1 MRFSPPSGVM
11 TCGDDAFLTVI
22 GMYGVRHRAVR
33 LASGDF
39 RAGSHCP
46 MFHVKPCTFR
56 RPMFHVK
63 PCTLRRPMF
72 HVKPCTLRRPMF
84 HVKPTGPMFHV
95 KPARRIGGEIL
106 GGCCESRSPRPWR
119 GFRYRPV
126 RRESQPPARLCGR
139 LQEFPGYTTRIV
151 GP

>member
-1 MRFSPPSGVM
+1 MRFSPSSGVM

-72 HVKPCTLRRPMF
+72 HVKP
-84 HVKPTGPMFHV
+84 TGPMFHV
-95 KPARRIGGEIL
+95 KPARRIGGEIAGEGVVSL
-106 GGCCESRSPRPWR
+106 VRPGHAWISPSTGSP
-119 GFRYRPV
+119 
-126 RRESQPPARLCGR
+126 
-139 LQEFPGYTTRIV
+139 
-151 GP
+151 